1 MEIFKHKDFGEIR
14 ALNINRKEYF
24 DAVECCKML
33 GYSNTH
39 DAITRH
45 CEKEG
50 IIFYEIGIVSGKKR
64 NGEDII
70 QYVNRKFIDE
80 PNLYRLIIRSKLKS
94 AEKFER
100 WIFEEVLPSI
110 RKYGAYLGNKTIDEL
125 LDNPK
130 FLENL
135 INKLEYKT
143 NSYKEVRK
151 GIGEDYI
158 LR

>member
-1 MEIFKHKDFGEIR
+1 MEKI
-14 ALNINRKEYF
+14 LYN
-24 DAVECCKML
+24 ML
-33 GYSNTH
+33 T
-39 DAITRH
+39 
-45 CEKEG
+45 K
-50 IIFYEIGIVSGKKR
+50 
-64 NGEDII
+64 
-70 QYVNRKFIDE
+70 KFIDE

-110 RKYGAYLGNKTIDEL
+110 RKYGVYLGNKTIDEL

-158 LR
+158 LRWWS

>member
-1 MEIFKHKDFGEIR
+1 
-14 ALNINRKEYF
+14 
-24 DAVECCKML
+24 
-33 GYSNTH
+33 
-39 DAITRH
+39 
-45 CEKEG
+45 
-50 IIFYEIGIVSGKKR
+50 
-64 NGEDII
+64 
-70 QYVNRKFIDE
+70 
-80 PNLYRLIIRSKLKS
+80 S
-94 AEKFER
+94 AEKFES